1 MSLDRH
7 TPTTRSLSTDSAS
20 SPSTR
25 HDLMVCA
32 YKDSPFLAECLASL
46 SAQKNTSSRVVVC
59 TSTPSDYIFRV
70 AGDYGVPVLVSPRPS
85 GIASDWN
92 FALESATSEYVTVCH
107 HDDIYM
113 DDYSSRMV
121 AAMDRSPNVLIG
133 ICGNTEHTSLGPR
146 ELQLNL
152 RIKRFLLKR
161 AFRSTVIQDTSRV
174 RRRLLSLGNPVCC
187 PGVIFNR
194 SLIPD
199 FRFSSDFKCN
209 LDWDAWDRI
218 STYLGK
224 ITYLSDPLVSH
235 RVHEASQT
243 SASIADNTRL
253 REDYQMFRRY
263 WPEPFC
269 RLIMSFYRQSYSGNQ
284 A

>member
-1 MSLDRH
+1 MSFDR
-7 TPTTRSLSTDSAS
+7 TPTSNPSNTAVASL
-20 SPSTR
+20 PVVR

-32 YKDSPFLAECLASL
+32 YKDSPYLAECLESL
-46 SAQKNTSSRVVVC
+46 VKQEGSPSRVVVC
-59 TSTPSDYIFRV
+59 TSTPSDYIFGV
-70 AGDYGVPVLVSPRPS
+70 ARDFSLPVLTSPRPS

-92 FALESATSEYVTVCH
+92 FALESSTSDYVTVCH
-107 HDDIYM
+107 QDDIYSA
-113 DDYSSRMV
+113 DYSRRMV
-121 AAMDRSPNVLIG
+121 AAMDHSPDVLLG
-133 ICGNTEHTSLGPR
+133 ISGNTEHTSTGPR

-152 RIKRFLLKR
+152 RIKRLLLRR
-161 AFRSTVIQDTSRV
+161 AFRNTVIQDTSRV

-194 SLIPD
+194 GLLPD
-199 FRFSSDFKCN
+199 FRFSAEFKSN

-218 STYLGK
+218 STYRGK

-235 RVHEASQT
+235 RVHDQSET
-243 SASIADNTRL
+243 SVSIADNTRL
-253 REDYQMFRRY
+253 REDFQMFRRY
-263 WPEPFC
+263 WPEPVC